1 MLGQF
6 QIKVQTSL
14 THKSSQYQSDL
25 TASWASRHEPRS
37 ELIGKSCCVDRLE
50 FSWILLDQE

>member
-6 QIKVQTSL
+6 QIKVQTNM
-14 THKSSQYQSDL
+14 THKSSQFQSDL

-37 ELIGKSCCVDRLE
+37 GLMGMSCCVDRLE